1 MDKCAKATFIKGK
14 LTKTSNVVLNQDTA
28 IKELDQEGTY
38 KYLGINEGDGI
49 QHSKMKEKIRKE
61 YFRRIRMVLKSELNA
76 INKIE
81 AINTVATPV
90 VTYSCNIINW
100 TAEDI
105 KNLDRKTRKL
115 LTKERM
121 HHPKSDVD
129 RMYLPRSSGGG
140 LIQIETT
147 YKTTTIGLATYLE
160 KSDDPL
166 LKLVNQHEESRKS
179 HSIIKYADKFEK
191 ELSVKEISRKN
202 NESVTKL
209 AKRVKQHAKS
219 QALDNIKQKWES
231 KAMHGQYPSRI
242 KEAGVDFKQTNN
254 WLKGTELKAETEGL
268 IIAAQDQSLAT
279 RLYHHKIIKDGTSP
293 LCRLCNRYDE
303 RIDHILS
310 GCRELAKTEYIKRY
324 NNAAV
329 YMH

>member
-1 MDKCAKATFIKGK
+1 M
-14 LTKTSNVVLNQDTA
+14 
-28 IKELDQEGTY
+28 
-38 KYLGINEGDGI
+38 

-61 YFRRIRMVLKSELNA
+61 YYRRIRTVLKSELNA

-81 AINTVATPV
+81 AINTVATAV
-90 VTYSCNIINW
+90 ITYSFNVLNW

-129 RMYLPRSSGGG
+129 CMYLPSSLEGRG

-147 YKTTTIGLATYLE
+147 YKTTTIGVAIYLE
-160 KSDDPL
+160 KSDDPF

-179 HSIIKYADKFEK
+179 YSIKKYADKFKK
-191 ELSVKEISRKN
+191 ELVNVKEIARKN
-202 NESVTKL
+202 NETVAKL

-219 QALDNIKQKWES
+219 QALDSIKELKWET

-242 KEAGVDFKQTNN
+242 KEANVDFKQTNN
-254 WLKGTELKAETEGL
+254 WLQGTGLKAETEGL
-268 IIAAQDQSLAT
+268 
-279 RLYHHKIIKDGTSP
+279 
-293 LCRLCNRYDE
+293 
-303 RIDHILS
+303 
-310 GCRELAKTEYIKRY
+310 
-324 NNAAV
+324 
-329 YMH
+329 